1 MRRWYDID
9 ISTYAA
15 GHPLVVTYCIWL
27 IVHVIISIYLKA
39 LICISEVLSVAKWWV
54 FMFSYVDMH
63 ICSGGRGHALT
74 KTRIPWECHTR
85 DKSIIGSPLYIVES
99 IVPTRDK
106 VTPVIERVI

>member
-39 LICISEVLSVAKWWV
+39 LICISEVLSLAKGWV
-54 FMFSYVDMH
+54 FMFSYEYID

-74 KTRIPWECHTR
+74 TQEFRWECHTR
-85 DKSIIGSPLYIVES
+85 ILRMANISVLLS
-99 IVPTRDK
+99 IVPSRDN
-106 VTPVIERVI
+106 V